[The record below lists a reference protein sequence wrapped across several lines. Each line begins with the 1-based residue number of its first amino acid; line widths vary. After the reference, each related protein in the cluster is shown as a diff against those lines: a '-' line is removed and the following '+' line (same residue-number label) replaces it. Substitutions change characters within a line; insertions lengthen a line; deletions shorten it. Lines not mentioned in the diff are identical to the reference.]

1 MLKTADKKQN
11 KNTTNIKIQKAGC
24 VKEVKFKIMNDATI
38 INKNTLTIFR
48 IIYNL
53 LVISSLFLF
62 FS

>member
-38 INKNTLTIFR
+38 INKNTLLQ
-48 IIYNL
+48 YL
-53 LVISSLFLF
+53 E
-62 FS
+62 